1 MVSVLNIRRLG
12 FWTYREALFLKLILI
27 RIYVNSCVKLK
38 LHLIRENM
46 EYVQK
51 VRKIVVLPFRGKKI
65 AFYDLENHELNYAPI
80 ECFSEPW
87 CLKYIEIDKD
97 IHIFSRRAMYIC
109 DGV

>member
-1 MVSVLNIRRLG
+1 MVGVLNIRKPS
-12 FWTYREALFLKLILI
+12 FWTYHEALFLKLILI

-46 EYVQK
+46 AYVQK
-51 VRKIVVLPFRGKKI
+51 VGKNSSFAISWKENF
-65 AFYDLENHELNYAPI
+65 FYDLENHELNYASI
-80 ECFSEPW
+80 ECSSEPW
-87 CLKYIEIDKD
+87 CLKYIETDKD